1 MSLKIY
7 SITNK
12 INNKKYIGVTK
23 DLDTRKRKHFWELK
37 NNRHSNEKLQRDYNV
52 FGASAFEVEIL
63 EELKY
68 ATKKEGFKKEVF
80 YIGKYNSCDDGYN
93 MSYGADGS
101 NLSQITDDTREKH
114 RQEMLGNTYWLG
126 RKHTEETKKKI
137 GDVHRGKT
145 VKASTRKNYL
155 KKLRKKLEKKI
166 HFMANSTQ
174 IERSKNLGKH
184 EVKNVDVLR
193 QVLSITLSKNVLKKW
208 GFQKL
213 ELILIKFV

>member
-1 MSLKIY
+1 
-7 SITNK
+7 
-12 INNKKYIGVTK
+12 
-23 DLDTRKRKHFWELK
+23 
-37 NNRHSNEKLQRDYNV
+37 
-52 FGASAFEVEIL
+52 
-63 EELKY
+63 
-68 ATKKEGFKKEVF
+68 
-80 YIGKYNSCDDGYN
+80 

-114 RQEMLGNTYWLG
+114 RQKMFGNTYWLG

-145 VKASTRKNYL
+145 VKASTRK
-155 KKLRKKLEKKI
+155 KLSEKAKEKI
-166 HFMANSTQ
+166 HLQ
-174 IERSKNLGKH
+174 IERSLNLGKH